1 MRSVKLL
8 LTTLASA
15 GAFHGQVA
23 LPRHR
28 RCHSPLCAE
37 DTKQRGFPIPFFQQ
51 DIPEDQQPTY
61 ELRQLQKQT
70 FQDWPCDD
78 GYTGKLFN
86 LYAGIMLFLS
96 LPISYTTFY
105 VLPDEL
111 PQLFIS
117 ANFGTL
123 AVMILFVLRL
133 KVSWG
138 FVSQRLKARESYY
151 EADQTGRTARKDK
164 ATLLRD
170 RLIEKEEVAPALR
183 RVDTSFL
190 GVVGALL
197 ITFAAGESLTASL
210 GDAGPLTL
218 KTLYGD
224 EAIRYEN
231 RLKGD
236 DEFARREQLKFQSR
250 GDADGNIQP
259 GYCNSRYYK
268 ILAGGNGQGGVGCQ

>member
-1 MRSVKLL
+1 M
-8 LTTLASA
+8 
-15 GAFHGQVA
+15 
-23 LPRHR
+23 
-28 RCHSPLCAE
+28 
-37 DTKQRGFPIPFFQQ
+37 
-51 DIPEDQQPTY
+51 
-61 ELRQLQKQT
+61 
-70 FQDWPCDD
+70 
-78 GYTGKLFN
+78 
-86 LYAGIMLFLS
+86 
-96 LPISYTTFY
+96 
-105 VLPDEL
+105 
-111 PQLFIS
+111 
-117 ANFGTL
+117 
-123 AVMILFVLRL
+123 
-133 KVSWG
+133 
-138 FVSQRLKARESYY
+138 
-151 EADQTGRTARKDK
+151 
-164 ATLLRD
+164 
-170 RLIEKEEVAPALR
+170 APVLR

-224 EAIRYEN
+224 EAIRYDN